1 MFSNKYLWRR
11 YYSVCARNMMPR
23 SMDCGTI
30 NCVSEIRQ
38 RSWMEVQWQG
48 VTQQK
53 VNIYFTSTDWGRR
66 LPEYIPQTG
75 KEVSPLLDRQGTTVI
90 FCWNKRRA
98 YISPIHIT
106 ATTVIFNSITG
117 TLFCAT
123 KTLPTPNSTVCYFH
137 VGIFYSRISITS
149 QLAKNYWFTNF
160 CSYFWESAI

>member
-23 SMDCGTI
+23 SMDGGTI

-90 FCWNKRRA
+90 FCWNKRQE
-98 YISPIHIT
+98 HI
-106 ATTVIFNSITG
+106 FL
-117 TLFCAT
+117 LF
-123 KTLPTPNSTVCYFH
+123 
-137 VGIFYSRISITS
+137 TS
-149 QLAKNYWFTNF
+149 QQQLSFLIVLQVHCFVPLKHYPLQIVLYVL
-160 CSYFWESAI
+160 YFESQDLLNRSIS